1 MFIFSCLKQSS
12 MQEREKERA
21 GGKKRRAGGKKT
33 ERKRRI
39 DERKEKINPVMLI
52 TPFFFYN
59 TKSLVLSVMTLSE
72 YLVLLIYLD

>member
-1 MFIFSCLKQSS
+1 MSKTKQHARKR
-12 MQEREKERA
+12 ERKSRGKEEKR
-21 GGKKRRAGGKKT
+21 T